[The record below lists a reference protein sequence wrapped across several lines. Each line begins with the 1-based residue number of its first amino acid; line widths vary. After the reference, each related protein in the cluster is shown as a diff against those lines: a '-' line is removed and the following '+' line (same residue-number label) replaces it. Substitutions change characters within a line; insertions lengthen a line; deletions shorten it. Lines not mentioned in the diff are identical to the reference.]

1 MAQRAILLAAVLV
14 LAACGFHMRGHNLKG
29 AGFAFHSIYV
39 RTPAETPFIAALRQ
53 ALKLNKLDVKPS
65 PEQADLVLEIVSEKA
80 DKQIL
85 ALSTGGHVLEYLLR
99 YSVSLRAYDRQQQEW
114 LPAREITQQ
123 RNFPYD
129 DTKVLAKQQEE
140 LMFYQDMRSDTV
152 QLVLRSLGFAKPP
165 QPVGP

>member
-1 MAQRAILLAAVLV
+1 MVKHAVLV
-14 LAACGFHMRGHNLKG
+14 AVLLMLTACGFHLRGHNLQG

-39 RTPAETPFIAALRQ
+39 RTPSDTPFVVALRR
-53 ALKLNKLDVKPS
+53 ALKLNKLDVKTS
-65 PEQADLVLEIVSEKA
+65 PEQAELILDIVSEKT

-99 YSVSLRAYDRQQQEW
+99 YRVSLRAYDRQQQEW
-114 LPAREITQQ
+114 LTAREITLQ

-129 DTKVLAKQQEE
+129 DTQVLAKQQEE
-140 LMFYQDMRSDTV
+140 LTFYQDMRSDAV

-165 QPVGP
+165 APVSP